1 MPKSLTDLLAG
12 FTPLEQTGIIV
23 AAMVVVFLVFR
34 LVVLRGMDRV
44 AAATDNDLDDRLVHF
59 ARRFGGFVI
68 LFLGIVAVLDAHEVE
83 ISPLLAGAGIAG
95 AALAFAAKET
105 IADVLAGVFL
115 IADRPMRVGD
125 RVKIEDIG
133 RHWGAWG
140 DVLDIGLRRT
150 TIRNTDGVVVNYPNA
165 LLAHSVITN
174 FSHHPEPMRVR
185 VRFAVD
191 YDADLDRARE
201 VAASATSGVEGVR
214 EDSVDVVI
222 RSMWDDTRGHLLAG
236 VLVEVRYRIDEV
248 RHRTRIRSV
257 VLTAIHRGLR
267 EAGVPL
273 PASRLQ
279 VSGLDAS

>member
-1 MPKSLTDLLAG
+1 MPDSLKDLLAG
-12 FTPLEQTGIIV
+12 FTPLEQSAIV
-23 AAMVVVFLVFR
+23 VGAMIAAFLVFR
-34 LVVLRGMDRV
+34 VVVLAGMERV
-44 AAATDNDLDDRLVHF
+44 ARATDNDLDDRLVHF
-59 ARRFGGFVI
+59 ARRFGGFGI
-68 LFLGIVAVLDAHEVE
+68 LFLGIVGILKVHEVE
-83 ISPLLAGAGIAG
+83 VSPLLAGAGIAG

-140 DVLDIGLRRT
+140 DVIDIGLRRT

-165 LLAHSVITN
+165 VLAHSVITN
-174 FSHHPEPMRVR
+174 FSHEPEPVRVR

-191 YDADLDRARE
+191 YDADLQRVRE
-201 VAASATSGVEGVR
+201 VAAGAATSSAGVR
-214 EDSVDVVI
+214 PDSVDVVI
-222 RSMWDDTRGHLLAG
+222 RSLWDDTRGNLLAG

-248 RHRTRIRSV
+248 RQRTRIRSE
-257 VLTAIHRGLR
+257 VLAAIHAGLR
-267 EAGVPL
+267 EAGIPL

-279 VSGLDAS
+279 LSGRGAD